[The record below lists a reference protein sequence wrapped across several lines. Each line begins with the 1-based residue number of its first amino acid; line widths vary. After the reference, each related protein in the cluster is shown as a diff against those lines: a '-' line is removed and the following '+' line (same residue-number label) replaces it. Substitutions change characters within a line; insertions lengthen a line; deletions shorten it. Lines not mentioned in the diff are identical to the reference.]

1 MRKREKTPVKK
12 SRKPAKVRET
22 KKQKPSPS
30 KATAAT
36 KPRGRPRLDTPVPPA
51 PPPAEKKPAKCKK
64 AAVKEP
70 RKSKKQNRSSLKAT
84 AAKKLRG
91 RPRLDPPVP
100 PPAEEK
106 PSLLETLLLRL
117 VSPLKSL
124 PVQTSEA
131 VVYIRPEDIA
141 YVRTTEARRILIYDV
156 NGQEWQRFDL
166 LIDLEKRLKD
176 DPRFFRPH
184 KSFLVNIF
192 AVKKLRKNPD
202 TGLYELYFG
211 DKVKGFAQAADGNM
225 KELRQRL
232 EL

>member
-1 MRKREKTPVKK
+1 MGGAAGEGRLLSPFFELKNQKPFQRGFRYRQKSKHDKIKAMRKREKPPVKK
-12 SRKPAKVRET
+12 SRKPVKVRET

-30 KATAAT
+30 KATAAK
-36 KPRGRPRLDTPVPPA
+36 KPRGRPRLT
-51 PPPAEKKPAKCKK
+51 
-64 AAVKEP
+64 
-70 RKSKKQNRSSLKAT
+70 
-84 AAKKLRG
+84 
-91 RPRLDPPVP
+91 PPV

-106 PSLLETLLLRL
+106 PPLLETLLLRL

-141 YVRTTEARRILIYDV
+141 YARTTEARRILIYDV
-156 NGQEWQRFDL
+156 NGEEWQRFDL
-166 LIDLEKRLKD
+166 LADLEKRLQA

-211 DKVKGFAQAADGNM
+211 DKVKGFAQASAGNM

>member
-1 MRKREKTPVKK
+1 MRKREKPPVKK
-12 SRKPAKVRET
+12 ARKPVKARAT
-22 KKQKPSPS
+22 KKQKLSPS
-30 KATAAT
+30 KAPAAK
-36 KPRGRPRLDTPVPPA
+36 KPRGRPRLDTPATPP
-51 PPPAEKKPAKCKK
+51 
-64 AAVKEP
+64 
-70 RKSKKQNRSSLKAT
+70 Q
-84 AAKKLRG
+84 
-91 RPRLDPPVP
+91 

-106 PSLLETLLLRL
+106 PPLMETLLLRL

-124 PVQTSEA
+124 PVQTPEA

-141 YVRTTEARRILIYDV
+141 FVKTTEARRIIIYDV
-156 NGQEWQRFDL
+156 NGDEWQRFDL
-166 LIDLEKRLKD
+166 LSDLEKRLD
-176 DPRFFRPH
+176 GDPRFFRPH

-211 DKVKGFAQAADGNM
+211 DKVKGFAQAAAGNM